1 MVIADIQTLARF
13 LTNTDSISFTDANL
27 LILENNSY
35 ERIVGKL
42 IKETV
47 GGDWPFGDDNYSSF
61 PTYTQDLVDSQS
73 DYEID
78 ALTLPLN
85 ILAVE
90 ILNVDGN
97 FELMRPI
104 SLKEI
109 HRRGIA
115 QTEYHKTDG
124 KPVQYEKRE
133 NIVVLYPAPDN
144 GVSVTL
150 TAGLKIFF
158 LRTADNFTSAQVA
171 TGTKVPGFP
180 SPWHDI
186 LAYEPA
192 YHYALSNGLSNV
204 NFLKAELDRKEQEL
218 MDFVSSRNQDN
229 RKIIRPKPISFR

>member
-1 MVIADIQTLARF
+1 MTTANIQTLARF
-13 LTNTDSISFTDANL
+13 LTNTDSVSFTDANL
-27 LILENNSY
+27 LILENASY

-47 GGDWPFGDDNYSSF
+47 GGDWPFGDENYSSF
-61 PTYTQDLVDSQS
+61 PTYTQDLINSQS

-97 FELMRPI
+97 FEVIRPI

-115 QTEYHKTDG
+115 QTEYQKTDG
-124 KPVQYEKRE
+124 KPGEYEKRE

-144 GVSVTL
+144 GVLVTL

-186 LAYEPA
+186 LAYESA
-192 YHYALSNGLSNV
+192 YHYAVSNGLNNV
-204 NFLKAELDRKEQEL
+204 NFLKSEMDRKEQEL
-218 MDFVSSRNQDN
+218 MDFVSSRNQDDRKRIIN
-229 RKIIRPKPISFR
+229 RQISFR